1 MWACVFST
9 AYFSRSGA
17 GFEAQWRLV
26 EIVPGRGGAYRLD
39 RGGSLA
45 GCAPAPQGTR
55 VSEALT
61 FAEDEYQVQN
71 VFRSGSGLTDRN
83 GIFADVYTFD
93 YRNILPGDFRLVIEQ
108 TYAVRNEPVCDAVR
122 LAAGPVPASPPPTLH
137 LRNRVTYEAEYPGF
151 KILLQSSDGRGGWRC
166 LWSDHSNRIRVEAP
180 PPPSLPSIDRRR

>member
-45 GCAPAPQGTR
+45 GGASAPQGTR

-93 YRNILPGDFRLVIEQ
+93 YATYFRATSAWSSSRPMRCGMNRSAMRFVWQRDPCPL
-108 TYAVRNEPVCDAVR
+108 R
-122 LAAGPVPASPPPTLH
+122 L
-137 LRNRVTYEAEYPGF
+137 
-151 KILLQSSDGRGGWRC
+151 
-166 LWSDHSNRIRVEAP
+166 
-180 PPPSLPSIDRRR
+180 RRRCTCAIG